1 MDDKQQEQGHLHFR
15 DDGAPIVLSGNRRN
29 NKPPVKT
36 EYWENYLRPYYEH
49 LEQERK
55 WRRN

>member
-1 MDDKQQEQGHLHFR
+1 MGEQIKDRHLHYT
-15 DDGAPIVLSGNRRN
+15 DSGEPILLSGNRKH

-36 EYWENYLRPYYEH
+36 KCWENYLWPYYEH